1 MSSTSRKRA
10 RQKKEEP
17 RPDEPQPP
25 VIAGWSDGHS
35 YVALA
40 VLTLVCLAPFSGKPF
55 HMDDPLFVWT
65 AQQIVHHPLDPYGFN
80 VVWYTTAAPA
90 SEIVKNPPLAA
101 YYLAG
106 VGRIAGWSEIA
117 LHVAFLLPALA
128 AILGTY
134 YLAKRFTQ
142 NPLLAGAA
150 TLLTPGFMVSS
161 TNVMCDTLM
170 LAAWILAII
179 FWLEGLD
186 RMSPLLLI
194 GSALLIAICALTKY
208 FGMAL
213 IPLLL
218 ASSIARKRRLGTW
231 ALYLLIPI
239 AFLAAYQYWTQIQ
252 YGRGLLAD
260 AASYALGHEPQP
272 GDSILAKTVVGLGF
286 VGGCALTGLTC
297 VPLFWSRRM
306 IFSGL
311 GLAGLAGLACANG
324 WISVTNFADL
334 HRNWVWVQLG
344 ILVFGGILIL
354 SLPVRDWWK
363 QKTDPESLLLGLWVL
378 GTFFF
383 AAFINWTMNARSILP
398 MIPAVGILLARRF
411 GSKAA
416 ALGRRQTVKVAVA
429 LGLAGVA
436 SLWVTWADLG
446 LAESERSAAKHFQE
460 TARSDIAKL
469 SFEGHW
475 GFQYYMQ
482 SFGFHPFDS
491 DTADYER
498 GDILVIPENND
509 NSIGVPRDHIASSH
523 IVQFEKKTGAATVE
537 PQMGAGF
544 YCYCWGP
551 LPYAF
556 GPVPPE
562 RYAVVQTVNRE
573 P

>member
-1 MSSTSRKRA
+1 MSRKRA
-10 RQKKEEP
+10 RQKKEKT
-17 RPDEPQPP
+17 RPDEPQSL
-25 VIAGWSDGHS
+25 VIAGWSDDHS

-40 VLTLVCLAPFSGKPF
+40 VLMLVCLAPFSGKPF

-90 SEIVKNPPLAA
+90 SEIVKNPPLAS

-117 LHVAFLLPALA
+117 LHLAFLLPALA
-128 AILGTY
+128 VILGTY
-134 YLAKRFTQ
+134 YLVKRFTQ
-142 NPLLAGAA
+142 DPLLAGAA

-186 RMSPLLLI
+186 RVSPILLTS
-194 GSALLIAICALTKY
+194 SALLISICALTKY

-218 ASSIARKRRLGTW
+218 AYSIARERRFGTW
-231 ALYLLIPI
+231 ALYLLIPV

-260 AASYALGHEPQP
+260 AASYVLGHEPQP
-272 GDSILAKTVVGLGF
+272 GDSILAKTIVGLGF
-286 VGGCALTGLTC
+286 VGGCTLTGLTC
-297 VPLFWSRRM
+297 VPLFWSWRM
-306 IFSGL
+306 TSSGL
-311 GLAGLAGLACANG
+311 ALAGLAGLACANG
-324 WISVTNFADL
+324 WISVNNSADL
-334 HRNWVWVQLG
+334 HRNWVWVQLSV
-344 ILVFGGILIL
+344 LLFGGISIFALL
-354 SLPVRDWWK
+354 AADWWRR
-363 QKTDPESLLLGLWVL
+363 KTDSESLLLILWVA

-383 AAFINWTMNARSILP
+383 AAFTNWTVNARSILP
-398 MIPAVGILLARRF
+398 MIPAVGILLARRI
-411 GSKAA
+411 SLKAV
-416 ALGRRQTVKVAVA
+416 ALGHRQIVKVTVA
-429 LGLAGVA
+429 LGLAGVV
-436 SLWVTWADLG
+436 SLWVTRADLR
-446 LAESERSAAKHFQE
+446 LAESERSAARYFQE
-460 TARSDIAKL
+460 TASSEIAKM
-469 SFEGHW
+469 SFQGHW

-491 DTADYER
+491 DTFDYER
-498 GDILVIPENND
+498 GDTVIIPENNA
-509 NSIGVPRDHIASSH
+509 NLMLMPRAYIASSH
-523 IVQFEKKTGAATVE
+523 IVQFEKTTGAATVE
-537 PQMGAGF
+537 PRMGAGF

-551 LPYAF
+551 LPYTF

-562 RYAVVQTVNRE
+562 RYAVVRTINRE